1 MCPFELDG
9 RGIDSTRG
17 YTQAQRL
24 SHDHHSFDTMQ
35 LIYSSIAFALLNAVA
50 AEEQESQG
58 ESKSELSPSITRF
71 KKHHNPQTNAPL
83 LTAPQGGTPTVG
95 PSSALPTSAET
106 GVFTVPGA
114 GSYDVTYI
122 SNAYDVAGHVL
133 TVGGG
138 DALVG
143 GVIVTAASSG
153 FVANG
158 QTVELAPIT
167 LSTSSTLGTAQT
179 TVTQTGTG
187 SAVNVGTP
195 TASATSSAGGAMV
208 TGGSFG
214 AAVLGGVVAGAL
226 ML

>member
-1 MCPFELDG
+1 M
-9 RGIDSTRG
+9 
-17 YTQAQRL
+17 
-24 SHDHHSFDTMQ
+24 
-35 LIYSSIAFALLNAVA
+35 
-50 AEEQESQG
+50 
-58 ESKSELSPSITRF
+58 
-71 KKHHNPQTNAPL
+71 
-83 LTAPQGGTPTVG
+83 
-95 PSSALPTSAET
+95 
-106 GVFTVPGA
+106 
-114 GSYDVTYI
+114 
-122 SNAYDVAGHVL
+122 AGHVL

-195 TASATSSAGGAMV
+195 TSSAASETSSAAGAMM
-208 TGGSFG
+208 TGGFG
-214 AAVLGGVVAGAL
+214 AILGGVVAGAL